1 MSPLSYELLVK
12 AAHRHR
18 NHEIRKLIL
27 RLLVLFTNRPAR
39 LRTSRW
45 IAAHRGW

>member
-1 MSPLSYELLVK
+1 MSPLGYERLVK

-18 NHEIRKLIL
+18 NHEIRKLMR
-27 RLLVLFTNRPAR
+27 RLLVLLTDQPAR